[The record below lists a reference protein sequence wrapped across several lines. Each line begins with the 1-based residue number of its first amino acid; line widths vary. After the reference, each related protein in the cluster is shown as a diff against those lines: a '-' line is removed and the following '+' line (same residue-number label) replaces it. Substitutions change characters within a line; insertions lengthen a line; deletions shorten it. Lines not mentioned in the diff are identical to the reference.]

1 VALQSFLQDLMTQN
15 DRLETFNED
24 LVTLVSFLNS
34 TSLGLGNSLEDI
46 TDFLS
51 SQIDTN
57 QMLVLKN
64 LENIYRQRI
73 QNWDCDFRDVFRD
86 EAFGNDFTSVIE
98 RQAKLPAV
106 LDYID
111 RRIFQD
117 LCLDVTNFESYL
129 DSVFPTDGSGESITT
144 YRLIREIVL
153 YTDLAWEY
161 YFSASDNVVGGGGG
175 GGGVPLD
182 DWVDASFKCVRLDN
196 PYVWRAS

>member
-1 VALQSFLQDLMTQN
+1 
-15 DRLETFNED
+15 
-24 LVTLVSFLNS
+24 
-34 TSLGLGNSLEDI
+34 LEDI

-153 YTDLAWEY
+153 YTDVAWEY
-161 YFSASDNVVGGGGG
+161 YFSASDNAVGGGGGG

-182 DWVDASFKCVRLDN
+182 DWVDASFKCERLDN